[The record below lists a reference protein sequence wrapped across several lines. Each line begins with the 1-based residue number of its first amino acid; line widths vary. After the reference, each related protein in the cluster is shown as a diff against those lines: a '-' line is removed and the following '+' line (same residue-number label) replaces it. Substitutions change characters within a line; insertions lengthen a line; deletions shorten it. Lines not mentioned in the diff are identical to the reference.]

1 MNIAAALLLLIAVP
15 ETLTVDT
22 TTLVRETSPDL
33 WGVFFEEINHSG
45 DGGLYAEMVRNRSF
59 EDNQVPADCT
69 ADGTAFIS
77 PTGFRLEKG
86 DQAAPL
92 PGWTLFTQDANARV
106 LLDTGSPL
114 TPQAP
119 ASALVTVE
127 SVGAGGWAGLM
138 NEGFWGM
145 HMRKGARYR
154 LSLHARGKG
163 VSLTAFLA
171 SRDGKQRYDAR
182 PLGPV
187 SDKWRR
193 LEAVLSPAATDTDGV
208 LVISADTPGVFS
220 LDMVSLFP
228 EETFLGREN
237 GLRPDLAEMIGALKP
252 AFIRF
257 PGGCIVEGF
266 TPETAWDWKETIGD
280 PSERPGRQNLWGY
293 RATDGLG
300 YHEFLQFSEDIGA
313 APILVVNCGM
323 TCQGR
328 KPIFQPLEDM
338 DRYVQDALDA
348 VEYAVGG
355 TETVWGARRAANGRP
370 EPFDL
375 RYITIGNENGGP
387 EYQERYA
394 LFARVFR
401 EKYPD
406 IRLISN
412 SPVPESPTDYE
423 EHHYYMAPKWF
434 AANAEKYDTYDR
446 KLPKVFVSEY
456 AANTDAGKG
465 NLEAAVGE
473 AAFMIGLENNSDIVA
488 MAAYAPLFC
497 HENDRKWP
505 VNMVVFDS
513 HRVYGTPSWHVQ
525 KLFADNLPD
534 RLHAVNYP
542 RLAEE
547 MSLRKGRI
555 GVGTW
560 NTHAEFKDIEVTG
573 VDAASGLW
581 RAADHPGDWEFFDG
595 EWSVANGGV
604 SQSDLGAK
612 RVALAG
618 SPDWTDCTLRFKAR
632 KLGGDEGFLMMFRAT
647 DSNTWHWINLGGWGN
662 TAHGLE
668 SCMQGARFGESRRVP
683 GKIETG
689 HWYDIEVAVLKETV
703 TVTLDGT
710 RVLEEPLPSLR
721 TPGIT
726 ANAGVDTET
735 GDHIIKVSNFL
746 DRAWETTVTL
756 KGVSGPLAGTVSVL
770 SAPERTAENS
780 LAHPDAVTPA
790 ASSVRHPRGSFP
802 HSFPACS
809 VTVLRL
815 HPAGKRSEARA
826 LLKM

>member
-15 ETLTVDT
+15 DMLAVDT
-22 TTLVRETSPDL
+22 TTVVRETSPDL

-69 ADGTAFIS
+69 ADDTAFIS

-92 PGWTLFTQDANARV
+92 PGWKLVTQDAKARV

-114 TPQAP
+114 APQAP
-119 ASALVTVE
+119 ASARVTVE

-138 NEGFWGM
+138 NGGFWGV
-145 HMRKGARYR
+145 HVRKGARYR
-154 LSLHARGKG
+154 LSLHARGEG
-163 VSLTAFLA
+163 VTLTAFLA
-171 SRDGKQRYDAR
+171 SRDGKRRYDTR
-182 PLGPV
+182 LLGPV
-187 SDKWRR
+187 SDEWRR
-193 LEAVLSPAATDTDGV
+193 LEAVLSPAATDTDAV
-208 LVISADTPGVFS
+208 LVISAETPGVFS

-280 PSERPGRQNLWGY
+280 PSARPGRQNLWGY

-300 YHEFLQFSEDIGA
+300 YHEFLQFAEDIGA

-348 VEYAVGG
+348 VEYAIGG
-355 TETVWGARRAANGRP
+355 PETVWGARRAANGRP

-394 LFARVFR
+394 LFARAFR
-401 EKYPD
+401 EKQPD

-412 SPVPESPTDYE
+412 SPVPGSPADYE
-423 EHHYYMAPKWF
+423 EHHYYMTPQWF

-446 KLPKVFVSEY
+446 TLPKVFVSEY
-456 AANTDAGKG
+456 AANTAAGKG

-505 VNMVVFDS
+505 VNLVVFDS

-525 KLFADNLPD
+525 KLFAENLPD
-534 RLHAVNYP
+534 RLHAVDYP
-542 RLAEE
+542 RLGEE
-547 MSLRKGRI
+547 ISLREGRI

-560 NTHAEFKDIEVTG
+560 RTRAEFKDIEVTG
-573 VDAASGLW
+573 TGASPEPW
-581 RAADHPGDWEFFDG
+581 RAADHPGDWTFFDG
-595 EWSVANGGV
+595 EWSVADGV
-604 SQSDLGAK
+604 LSQSDLGPN
-612 RVALAG
+612 RVALTG

-632 KLGGDEGFLMMFRAT
+632 KLAGGEGFLVLFRAS
-647 DSNTWHWINLGGWGN
+647 DSGTWHWINLGGWGN

-668 SCMQGARFGESRRVP
+668 SCVQGARFGESRRLP

-689 HWYDIEVAVLKETV
+689 RWYDIEVAVRGETV
-703 TVTLDGT
+703 TVTLDGA
-710 RVLEEPLPSLR
+710 RVMAEPLPSLR
-721 TPGIT
+721 SPGIT
-726 ANAGVDTET
+726 ANAGLDTET

-756 KGVSGPLAGTVSVL
+756 KGVSGPLEGTATVL
-770 SAPERTAENS
+770 SAAERTAENS
-780 LAHPDAVTPA
+780 LDHPGAVIPA
-790 ASSVRHPRGSFP
+790 VSVVRHPQGSFA

-815 HPAGKRSEARA
+815 HPAGRRSEARA